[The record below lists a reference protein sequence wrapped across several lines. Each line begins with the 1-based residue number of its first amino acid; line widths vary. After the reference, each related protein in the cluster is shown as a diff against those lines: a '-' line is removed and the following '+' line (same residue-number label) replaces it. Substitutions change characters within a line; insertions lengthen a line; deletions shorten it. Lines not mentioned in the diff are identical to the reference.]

1 MSERPRLLNMLRFRA
16 PKGPGFGISRGY
28 YLSVLAGTAHLP
40 VMKEV
45 ATPKGDNGSVAG
57 FGVPLGAEATKEDLG
72 KPLARGAYAIASPDQ
87 KTVVKLLVLC
97 KEEAGYDPEAF
108 LATADA
114 LDLDQETRERL
125 LATWS
130 LLQLTFESFD
140 PAVIPAVK
148 FFLSIADRLAEL
160 TNGVVADPI
169 SQAYRL
175 PGQLLTP
182 TIKPTDLHARD
193 VVTVKARIGN
203 GTISLFTLGW
213 QKFGLPE
220 IELNDV
226 PEGKCKVGIHLLACL
241 NQNILGGTL
250 LEVGDRVA
258 EDAFPLRVGEG
269 GLDAAIW
276 KGIPCLELFP
286 DRGTV
291 ADVLRVWEEKHYAHQ

>member
-1 MSERPRLLNMLRFRA
+1 MPDRPRLLEMLRFRT
-16 PKGPGFGISRGY
+16 PKGPGFGIQRSF
-28 YLSVLAGTAHLP
+28 YLSVLAGTAQLP
-40 VMKEV
+40 ELMQV
-45 ATPKGDNGSVAG
+45 ATPKGEDGSVAG
-57 FGVPLGAEATKEDLG
+57 FGVPLGTGATKEDLA

-97 KEEAGYDPEAF
+97 KEEAGYNPEAF

-114 LDLDQETRERL
+114 LDLDQETRERM

-140 PAVIPAVK
+140 PRVIPAVR
-148 FFLSIADRLAEL
+148 FFLEIADRLAEL

-175 PGQLLTP
+175 PGQIVSATSAKDQLQ
-182 TIKPTDLHARD
+182 AQD
-193 VVTVKARIGN
+193 VVTVKARIDSGK
-203 GTISLFTLGW
+203 ISLFTLGW

-226 PEGKCKVGIHLLACL
+226 PEGKCKVGIHLIMSL
-241 NQNILGGTL
+241 NQQILNGTL

-258 EDAFPLRVGEG
+258 DGPFPLRVGEG
-269 GLDAAIW
+269 GLDQSVW
-276 KGIPCLELFP
+276 KGVPCLELSP

-291 ADVLRVWEEKHYAHQ
+291 EDVLQVWEEKHCGRR